1 MENFDF
7 KKYLAEG
14 KLLKEDYKEN
24 LGEEYKQFGRSNYK
38 IEVNSAGDRVVNL
51 FSGEE
56 ILVQKKGEKQRTDD
70 EITKD
75 IEKTYKPSDGKAEI
89 DREIDDLIK
98 YGKFGQT
105 RREFRP
111 SDEPRYRKR

>member
-24 LGEEYKQFGRSNYK
+24 LGEEYKQFGRSNYEIQIDGDGKKFIIPYGEK
-38 IEVNSAGDRVVNL
+38 IDRKIYMLNDE
-51 FSGEE
+51 GEE
-56 ILVQKKGEKQRTDD
+56 KSTA
-70 EITKD
+70 EIEAELGLD
-75 IEKTYKPSDGKAEI
+75 PEKPSDGKAEI

-105 RREFRP
+105 RRQ
-111 SDEPRYRKR
+111 YRNEKD